1 MARRIISTIPGQ
13 EWAALLTG
21 FTRSAFRLET
31 FQHYSA
37 PDEVEALARFRA
49 GEDPRIDLA
58 WWTDL
63 ARTHTDAGRTMSRVR
78 VIVEPPSEYTRF
90 ELVAYPVMA
99 AAGDDIR
106 VISVEAGRWPADVPH
121 HDYWLFDDRDV
132 WVLNYD
138 QEGVLLSAELQD
150 DGQVVLD
157 HLRWRDA
164 ALAQA
169 IPIGD
174 YLAVTAHRAS

>member
-1 MARRIISTIPGQ
+1 MARRIISAIPGQ

-21 FTRSAFRLET
+21 FTRSAFRLEG

-49 GEDPRIDLA
+49 GEDPRIDLT

-63 ARTHTDAGRTMSRVR
+63 ARKHTQAGRTMSRVR

-106 VISVEAGRWPADVPH
+106 VISVDPGRWPADVPH

-132 WVLNYD
+132 WVD
-138 QEGVLLSAELQD
+138 RKS
-150 DGQVVLD
+150 VV
-157 HLRWRDA
+157 
-164 ALAQA
+164 
-169 IPIGD
+169 
-174 YLAVTAHRAS
+174 

>member
-1 MARRIISTIPGQ
+1 VMARRISAIPGQ

-21 FTRSAFRLET
+21 FTRSAFRLES
-31 FQHYSA
+31 FQQYSA

-63 ARTHTDAGRTMSRVR
+63 ARSHTQAGRTMSRVR

-106 VISVEAGRWPADVPH
+106 IISVDPGRWPADVPH

-138 QEGVLLSAELQD
+138 QEGVLHSAELQD

-174 YLAVTAHRAS
+174 YLAVTARRAS